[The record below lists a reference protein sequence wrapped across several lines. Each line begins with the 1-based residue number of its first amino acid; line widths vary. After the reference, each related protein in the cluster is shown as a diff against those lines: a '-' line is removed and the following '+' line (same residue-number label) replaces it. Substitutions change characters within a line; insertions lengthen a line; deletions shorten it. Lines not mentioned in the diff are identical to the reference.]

1 MQTISIGTIAS
12 PTRDRLYRAAS
23 GDRQSTG
30 KTAGEALDALTAQM
44 EDREIQGF
52 LLLHNHQPDRFFTAQ
67 QQQRSTELMSLWRTA
82 RDVGDSFPSALQ
94 SELDAL
100 IEAELDA
107 TSARWSKISHA
118 TYSRFSS
125 TILNGNGD

>member
-12 PTRDRLYRAAS
+12 PNGDRLYRAAS

-30 KTAGEALDALTAQM
+30 KTAGAALDALTAQM
-44 EDREIQGF
+44 ETQEIEGF
-52 LLLHNHQPDRFFTAQ
+52 LLLQTHQPDRFFTAQ
-67 QQQRSTELMSLWRTA
+67 QQQRLAELMSQWRTA

-107 TSARWSKISHA
+107 TAARSQA
-118 TYSRFSS
+118 
-125 TILNGNGD
+125 ILAQIQP